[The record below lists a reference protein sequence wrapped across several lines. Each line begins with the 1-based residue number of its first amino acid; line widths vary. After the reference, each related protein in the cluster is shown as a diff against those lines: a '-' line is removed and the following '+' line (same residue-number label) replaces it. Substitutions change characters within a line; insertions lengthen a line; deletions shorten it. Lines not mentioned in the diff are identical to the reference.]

1 MSGLYA
7 SCSIIRGMREFVAFA
22 LAVHRLTRL
31 VVSDT
36 ITEPLRDRILAKKPP
51 EPTSWTFAL
60 TCPWCASIWTGAGL
74 AAFRALVPKK
84 ISEPVIFA
92 LAASS
97 VTGAIEERL

>member
-1 MSGLYA
+1 MSGLHA

-36 ITEPLRDRILAKKPP
+36 ITEPLRTRILDKKPP

-60 TCPWCASIWTGAGL
+60 TCAWCASLWAGAGL
-74 AAFRALVPKK
+74 ATFWAFTPKK
-84 ISEPVIFA
+84 VSEPVIFA

-97 VTGAIEERL
+97 ITGAIEERL